1 MNRMAD
7 LLAENGKQLLL
18 GNEAIT
24 RGLFEAGVRFA
35 STYPGTPSS
44 EVGNLLEVYSDKA
57 GMYFEFSSNEK
68 TAVEVAAAAASSG
81 VRSFTFMKHVGLN
94 VAADPMMTLAY
105 AGVRAGMLI
114 MSADDPSA
122 HSSQN
127 EQDNRYYSTLALIPM
142 VEPSNP
148 QEAKDFIAP
157 AYEISERLG
166 LPLLYRTTTRVNHAR
181 SPVELGKIRTD
192 TPAKGHFD
200 KDDACFV
207 NIPAYAIH
215 NRVRLLEK
223 MKAAEELSES
233 SPLNRIEGSGDVG
246 VITSGVAYCYV
257 KEFVSGV
264 SILKLGFTNPV
275 PEKKIADFVRGKR
288 MVIVAEELEPFLED
302 QVLRICA
309 QNGISV
315 PVHGKRDGTL
325 PREWEY
331 SPDTMKRLKGLV
343 DVRETPEPMPKSSL
357 KIPGRPPSLCAGCPH
372 RGMYAAVKKAVGR
385 TPVVYCSDIGCYTLG
400 VQPPFRTADF
410 IICMGGGAGA
420 AGGFAQATD
429 QKPISFIGDSTF
441 FHAGV
446 PPLTSALFNHHNIIM
461 VILDNRTTAMTGHQ
475 PNPGTGRHFGG
486 IDTDAVDI
494 EGVVKGLGVKF
505 VRTVNPYNVR
515 AAADVMKEALAFD
528 GVAVVISKCPCPLLL
543 KKEKRLEKKVCVVD
557 QDRCVRCY
565 TCLNTIACP
574 ALIKKDGAVQVDPSQ
589 CIGCGMCADVCPK
602 KCIEVRQ

>member
-1 MNRMAD
+1 MVD
-7 LLAENGKQLLL
+7 LLSDSKQELLL

-24 RGLFEAGVRFA
+24 RGLFEAGVKFA

-44 EVGNLLEVYSDKA
+44 EVGNLLEEIADKA

-68 TAVEVAAAAASSG
+68 TAMEVSAAAASSG
-81 VRSFTFMKHVGLN
+81 VRSFVFMKHVGLN
-94 VAADPMMTLAY
+94 VAADPLMTLTY
-105 AGVRAGMLI
+105 AGVRAGMLV

-127 EQDNRYYSTLALIPM
+127 EQDNRYYATLALMPM

-148 QEAKDFIAP
+148 QEAKDFIKE
-157 AYEISERLG
+157 AYEISEKLG

-181 SPVELGKIRTD
+181 SVVKFGPLKTD
-192 TPAKGHFD
+192 TPALGHFE
-200 KDDACFV
+200 KDDPHFV
-207 NIPAYAIH
+207 NIPAFAVQ

-223 MKAAEELSES
+223 NKLALQLSEE

-246 VITSGVAYCYV
+246 IITSGVAYCYV
-257 KEFVSGV
+257 KEFVSDV

-275 PEKKIADFVRGKR
+275 PEKKIADFIKGKR
-288 MVIVAEELEPFLED
+288 FIIVAEELEPYLED

-309 QNGISV
+309 QNQLNV
-315 PVHGKRDGTL
+315 RVYGKRDGTL

-331 SPDTMKRLKGLV
+331 SPDTMQRLRELV
-343 DVRETPEPMPKSSL
+343 KVKDPAVPMAKSQMQL
-357 KIPGRPPSLCAGCPH
+357 PGRPPSLCAGCPH
-372 RGMYAAVKKAVGR
+372 RGMYAATKKAVGK

-429 QKPISFIGDSTF
+429 QKPIAFIGDSTF

-446 PPLTSALFNHHNIIM
+446 QPLTSALFNHHNIVM

-486 IDTDAVDI
+486 INTDAVDI

-505 VRTVNPYNVR
+505 VRTVDPYDVTSCVT
-515 AAADVMKEALAFD
+515 VMKEAIDFD

-543 KKEKRLEKKVCVVD
+543 KKEKRLEKKVCVVN
-557 QDRCVRCY
+557 QDDCISCFTCVRM
-565 TCLNTIACP
+565 IACP
-574 ALIKKDGAVQVDPSQ
+574 ALIKKGEKVEVDPNQ
-589 CIGCGMCADVCPK
+589 CIGCGMCRNVCPK
-602 KCIEVRQ
+602 KCIEVRE

>member
-1 MNRMAD
+1 MVD
-7 LLAENGKQLLL
+7 LLSDSKQELLL

-24 RGLFEAGVRFA
+24 RGLFEAGVKFA

-44 EVGNLLEVYSDKA
+44 EVGNLLEELSEKA

-68 TAVEVAAAAASSG
+68 TAMEVSVAAASSG
-81 VRSFTFMKHVGLN
+81 VRSFVFMKHVGLN
-94 VAADPMMTLAY
+94 VAADPLMTLTY
-105 AGVRAGMLI
+105 AGVRAGMLV

-127 EQDNRYYSTLALIPM
+127 EQDNRYYSTLALMPM

-148 QEAKDFIAP
+148 QEAKDFIKE
-157 AYEISERLG
+157 AYEISEKLG

-181 SPVELGKIRTD
+181 SVVTFGPLKTD
-192 TPAKGHFD
+192 TPLKGHFE
-200 KDDACFV
+200 KDDPHFV
-207 NIPAYAIH
+207 NIPAFAVQ

-223 MKAAEELSES
+223 NKLALQLSEE
-233 SPLNRIEGSGDVG
+233 SPLNRIEGTGDIG
-246 VITSGVAYCYV
+246 IITSGVAYCYV
-257 KEFVSGV
+257 KEFVSDV
-264 SILKLGFTNPV
+264 SILKLGFTNPL

-288 MVIVAEELEPFLED
+288 FVIVAEELEPFVED
-302 QVLRICA
+302 QVLRIIA
-309 QNGISV
+309 QNQLNV

-331 SPDTMKRLKGLV
+331 SPDTMQKLKDLV
-343 DVRETPEPMPKSSL
+343 KVKSPAVPMAKTQMQL
-357 KIPGRPPSLCAGCPH
+357 PGRPPSICAGCPH
-372 RGMYAAVKKAVGR
+372 RGMFAATKRAVGS

-429 QKPISFIGDSTF
+429 QKPIAFIGDSTF

-446 PPLTSALFNHHNIIM
+446 PPLTSALFNHHNIVM

-486 IDTDAVDI
+486 INTDAVDI

-505 VRTVNPYNVR
+505 VKTVDPYDVM
-515 AAADVMKEALAFD
+515 DCVKVMKEAIDFD

-543 KKEKRLEKKVCVVD
+543 KKEKRLEKKVCVVN
-557 QDRCVRCY
+557 QDECISCFTCVRM
-565 TCLNTIACP
+565 IACP
-574 ALIKKDGAVQVDPSQ
+574 ALIKKGEKVEVDPNQ
-589 CIGCGMCADVCPK
+589 CIGCGMCRNVCPK
-602 KCIEVRQ
+602 KCIEVRE